1 MFPAFRSLKEIRE
14 AATATISGGYNKA
27 PMFPE
32 GKILTVK
39 EWKKK
44 MEYDL
49 LVQESYKKENI
60 RRASDTLSSGNYSSA
75 RGSSLLSSGQVS

>member
-1 MFPAFRSLKEIRE
+1 MRYKKFTKEQVE
-14 AATATISGGYNKA
+14 VSGGYNKA

-44 MEYDL
+44 TEYDL
-49 LVQESYKKENI
+49 IVKESYERENI
-60 RRASDTLSSGNYSSA
+60 RRASDTLSSGNNSSA
-75 RGSSLLSSGQVS
+75 FGSSILSTGLVS